1 MMDELVKPFIAPL
14 VEIWQRFANA
24 APDIITA
31 LVFLLV
37 GLILARVISTIAE
50 KFLRKINLDNFTAK
64 IGINEIF
71 TRVGFGKSPSYAV
84 GFALYWSVV
93 LVFILLATN
102 ALGLAALSAIL
113 QRFMGFV
120 PRLVMAVLTLFGG
133 LLFAP
138 FLRNVVANSAA
149 ANNLKGGPTLARIVE
164 GVVIFFAALIALEQ
178 LGIEMRLINS
188 AVEIALAA
196 MGLAFALA
204 VGLGAKDLVA
214 EYLRNLFKS
223 E

>member
-1 MMDELVKPFIAPL
+1 MDELVKPFIAPL